1 MKVGKVNIIG
11 SEYSNN
17 LLIPEEITIQLTD
30 TIAIKYELDKENKSI
45 NISVINTLFDIPEQK
60 GEINKEN
67 FQKMLN
73 GGNAVF
79 RQLD

>member
-1 MKVGKVNIIG
+1 METGKVNIIG

-17 LLIPEEITIQLTD
+17 ILIPEEITIQLTD
-30 TIAIKYELDKENKSI
+30 TIAIKYVLNKENKSV

-60 GEINKEN
+60 GEISKDN

-79 RQLD
+79 RQLG